1 MDCPVWRE
9 STSSSGSLI
18 GPLVQPLSG
27 SIHWIRSEP
36 WPDGNRTDQSGLIFK
51 TMLVPTIASI
61 HPIFSH
67 LFPHLPLYFLSSIF
81 PLVNFFLHILLFH
94 FIYLFFLHLIFFFIT
109 RGHLSS
115 STTPLPTVVFSDADS
130 HFLIR
135 PYFLSF
141 SLLSYPSSSTTISHH
156 DHYLSIF
163 IQWRL
168 LLLWLPFHC
177 TFILHMTSRSWIN
190 PTLLS
195 LWLVFGLL
203 DFVCGLE
210 FGLNLISILFGPW
223 LIGIWTAFW
232 VGPILLIRF
241 DLWFEIWAWYV
252 VS

>member
-1 MDCPVWRE
+1 MDYPVWRE
-9 STSSSGSLI
+9 SIGSSGSSI

-27 SIHWIRSEP
+27 SIHRIRPEP
-36 WPDGNRTDQSGLIFK
+36 WPNGNRTDQSGLIFK
-51 TMLVPTIASI
+51 SMFVPTIASI

-67 LFPHLPLYFLSSIF
+67 LFSHLPFLLSFFHFSSCQPF
-81 PLVNFFLHILLFH
+81 PSYSLLPISLFFFFL
-94 FIYLFFLHLIFFFIT
+94 FLYLIFFFIT

-115 STTPLPTVVFSDADS
+115 PTTPLPAAVFFDADS

-163 IQWRL
+163 IRWWL

-177 TFILHMTSRSWIN
+177 TFILHMISRSWIN
-190 PTLLS
+190 PTLWS

-241 DLWFEIWAWYV
+241 DLWFEIWA
-252 VS
+252 